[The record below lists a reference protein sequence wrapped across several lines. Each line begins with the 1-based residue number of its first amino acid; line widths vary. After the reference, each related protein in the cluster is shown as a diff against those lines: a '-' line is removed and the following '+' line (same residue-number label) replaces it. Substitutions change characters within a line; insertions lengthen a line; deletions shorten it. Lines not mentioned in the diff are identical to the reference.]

1 MSIEQELKESGNRS
15 DQPVHLLSARLHFMV
30 LVLVVIAEFIR
41 IRRFQVGPGTVLLL
55 PMLYAL
61 VMGML
66 LGPRFLKIAQ
76 EKEVKAASPL
86 ITISVMLLVAKL
98 GTIVGSSLKQI
109 MSAGLPLVLQEIGN
123 LGTSVLAMPVAVLLG
138 MKREAVGATFSI
150 CREGSLAVI
159 GEYYGLDSPEG
170 RGTLGT
176 YICGTLFGAIYMG
189 LLGGTLASL
198 RIFHPWAIGMACGV
212 GSASMMSASSG
223 AAAAAVPEFSKDILA
238 FAAASNLLTSV
249 DGVYS
254 EIFLALPLTNWLY
267 RFWTRVLGKDK
278 EAARQESP

>member
-1 MSIEQELKESGNRS
+1 MAVSREPERAANEKPSLLDAKL
-15 DQPVHLLSARLHFMV
+15 HLIV
-30 LVLVVIAEFIR
+30 LILVVIAEFIK
-41 IRRFQVGPGTVLLL
+41 IRRFKVGPGTVLLL

-61 VMGML
+61 VMGMF
-66 LGPRFLKIAQ
+66 LGPKFLKVVSDKQI
-76 EKEVKAASPL
+76 KAASPL
-86 ITISVMLLVAKL
+86 ITISVMLLVARL

-109 MSAGLPLVLQEIGN
+109 TSAGLPLVLQELGN
-123 LGTSVLAMPVAVLLG
+123 LGTSLLAMPVAILLG

-170 RGTLGT
+170 RGALGT

-198 RIFHPWAIGMACGV
+198 KIFHPWAVGMACGV
-212 GSASMMSASSG
+212 GSASMMSASAG

-267 RFWTRVLGKDK
+267 KFWSRVLGRDK
-278 EAARQESP
+278 